1 MTTRVAEGIRRW
13 RPHTTERIERALDAS
28 RAGVLLVGARGSGLA
43 DLVVVAAQYL
53 TCPRGGCGE
62 CSVCIAVA
70 EGRHP
75 DVRILSDTPS
85 IADVRALVAH
95 ARQSADRWRIAGL
108 VGIERMAS
116 VAPVVLKALE
126 EPGPRTRWLLAAS
139 AIPPELTAMASRCVR
154 VQVDPPSAAEIEA
167 AVVDAGIEL
176 SPRLL
181 ALVPRDLEL
190 VHTLGSVPEPGTW
203 LERWADL
210 ATGAAHAHPAQIAA
224 SLRPPSS
231 LPAPTQEALVRLGLA
246 VAIRA
251 NPMDASWGQAVRRA
265 SGSLARRLSIGLVL
279 AELVLERPAPPHGYT
294 GRSAPG

>member
-1 MTTRVAEGIRRW
+1 MSARVAESIRRW
-13 RPHTTERIERALDAS
+13 RPHTIERLERALDGS
-28 RAGVLLVGARGSGLA
+28 SAGLLLVGARGSGLA
-43 DLVVVAAQYL
+43 ELVLAAAQHL
-53 TCPRGGCGE
+53 SCASGGCGE
-62 CSVCIAVA
+62 CSVCVAIA

-75 DVRILSDTPS
+75 DVRILSDAPS
-85 IADVRALVAH
+85 VAEVRALVAH

-154 VQVDPPSAAEIEA
+154 VQVDPPSEAEIEA
-167 AVVDAGIEL
+167 ACAQAGVEL
-176 SPRLL
+176 SPILVS
-181 ALVPRDLEL
+181 LVPRDLEL
-190 VHTLGSVPEPGTW
+190 VRTLGSVPEPRSW
-203 LERWADL
+203 LERWVDL
-210 ATGAAHAHPAQIAA
+210 ATGAHTAHPAVIAA

-231 LPAPTQEALVRLGLA
+231 LPSSTQEALVRLGLA

-251 NPMDASWGQAVRRA
+251 NPMDAAWGQAVRRA
-265 SGSLARRLSIGLVL
+265 STSLARRLSIALVL
-279 AELVLERPAPPHGYT
+279 AELALERPRSGRGYT